1 MGKTD
6 FSLNLSTSNVPSGSK
21 PNKVKTEHTCS
32 YLLGSWYK
40 VMGKL
45 FCFELCYLLGG
56 ATEMFPDNK
65 FLYSA
70 YYYMI
75 DRGGFKDILSFSVN
89 KVESIV
95 RYQLTSAFTC
105 VNWLLFHLLI
115 SFIIIILLLI
125 VWISWACSP
134 CKQFKIE

>member
-1 MGKTD
+1 
-6 FSLNLSTSNVPSGSK
+6 
-21 PNKVKTEHTCS
+21 
-32 YLLGSWYK
+32 
-40 VMGKL
+40 
-45 FCFELCYLLGG
+45 
-56 ATEMFPDNK
+56 MFPDNK

-105 VNWLLFHLLI
+105 VN
-115 SFIIIILLLI
+115 
-125 VWISWACSP
+125 
-134 CKQFKIE
+134 